1 MPATS
6 DRPAA
11 MATALEFSRS
21 PPPAVSSESRSSM
34 CMHHLVISWSSKSGE
49 RILEYGIK
57 MKRTNVSSART
68 LTSTDAYGNATWTR
82 CLMRHARPDE
92 DKKV

>member
-6 DRPAA
+6 DRPA
-11 MATALEFSRS
+11 MATALVARVLEI
-21 PPPAVSSESRSSM
+21 PAVSSESRSSM

-57 MKRTNVSSART
+57 MKGTNVSSART
-68 LTSTDAYGNATWTR
+68 LTSTDA
-82 CLMRHARPDE
+82 
-92 DKKV
+92 